1 LPHTHTHTHTT
12 DSANIDPEADKSRLH
27 FHSQLLLVFQ
37 FHVTITLRVCPRYPS
52 DSFHSVFHS
61 NMCLCLPYLI
71 HVVQDPGICH
81 PQLCHPNRIWCRA
94 AMSEIWPRSS
104 TQQALQPYN
113 AARDLISATRNKN
126 MLNSTHYCFIRFPPQ
141 MYSEIC
147 CNTVSTTYFS
157 YQNTNRRPISNV
169 TTAQPSVAMSQI
181 SPDSDILVTNQQ
193 GQTSH

>member
-1 LPHTHTHTHTT
+1 
-12 DSANIDPEADKSRLH
+12 
-27 FHSQLLLVFQ
+27 
-37 FHVTITLRVCPRYPS
+37 
-52 DSFHSVFHS
+52 
-61 NMCLCLPYLI
+61 MCLCLPYLI

-113 AARDLISATRNKN
+113 AARDLISETRNKN

-193 GQTSH
+193 GQTSHWRFSLNHVGQRKKCKRMEEWNGNKIMSICSVSLTHDWF